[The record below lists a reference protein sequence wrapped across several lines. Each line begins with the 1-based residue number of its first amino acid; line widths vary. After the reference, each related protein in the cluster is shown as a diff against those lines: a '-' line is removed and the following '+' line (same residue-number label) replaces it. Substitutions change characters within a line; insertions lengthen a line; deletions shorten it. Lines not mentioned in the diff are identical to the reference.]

1 MATVKRKVVKTATFS
16 GVTLG
21 ILSVPN
27 GAGLNIE
34 TDMAAA
40 FGDEMFTQVPRVVAS
55 PDDLTLELID
65 EGDAPSVKVGDVQ
78 TFTIS
83 LVYWSGTAQ
92 EKTKSVTKECSVK
105 AVAYGTAQVDGERK
119 ATITLTLAPVAG
131 VDIATYSGTQANG
144 GGN

>member
-78 TFTIS
+78 TFTIT
-83 LVYWSGTAQ
+83 LVFWNGSAQ
-92 EKTKSVTKECSVK
+92 EKTKTVTKECSVK
-105 AVAYGTAQVDGERK
+105 AISHGSAQVDGDRK

-131 VDIATYSGTQANG
+131 VDIAAYSGASG
-144 GGN
+144 GGSH